1 MKITLLGAEST
12 GKTRLGVDMARQ
24 LVAMGQ
30 TVGIV
35 PEVLREWC
43 DREGRTPS
51 QAEQSSIARE
61 QARRVITMAACD
73 VVITDTAPLMTAI
86 YSDWLFEDRTIHA
99 FALQHHEIYDVTLV
113 MGLDLPWVADAHQRD
128 GPQSQRPVDSLLR
141 STLELAAIPYSTVYG
156 RGHDR
161 CQNALAAVSPGI
173 HKSPMASTAPN
184 PDRRYTTMSPGQC
197 DRCSDALCEKHL
209 FRDLMTQELLQ
220 RRCAR

>member
-1 MKITLLGAEST
+1 MKIALLGAEST

-86 YSDWLFEDRTIHA
+86 YSDWLFEDRAIHA

-113 MGLDLPWVADAHQRD
+113 MGLDLPW
-128 GPQSQRPVDSLLR
+128 PVDSLLR

-161 CQNALAAVSPGI
+161 CQNALAAASPGI

-197 DRCSDALCEKHL
+197 DRCSDAVCEKHL